1 MFANIEKTTV
11 YMLLKSN
18 LVWTQLCISLFF
30 YFLITTLL
38 VLIIFNLGFSQ
49 QL

>member
-1 MFANIEKTTV
+1 MFANIGKTTV

-18 LVWTQLCISLFF
+18 LVWTQLYISFF
-30 YFLITTLL
+30 FLITTLL
-38 VLIIFNLGFSQ
+38 VLTVFNLEFSQ